1 MPGRDLPPAEA
12 AAAEAVKS
20 SRPPALGI
28 RGRAGRPNQEA
39 TMPAPNRVPVDR
51 VRQLL
56 AQGVSTQAICE
67 RLGVNKSSV
76 SRIAGEMRREQVKR

>member
-1 MPGRDLPPAEA
+1 M
-12 AAAEAVKS
+12 
-20 SRPPALGI
+20 PAL
-28 RGRAGRPNQEA
+28 
-39 TMPAPNRVPVDR
+39 NRVPVER

-56 AQGVSTQAICE
+56 TQGVTGKAICE

>member
-1 MPGRDLPPAEA
+1 
-12 AAAEAVKS
+12 
-20 SRPPALGI
+20 
-28 RGRAGRPNQEA
+28 
-39 TMPAPNRVPVDR
+39 MPAPNRVPVER

-56 AQGVSTQAICE
+56 AQGVQGKAICE